1 MCLQQWDKKGRG
13 GRPARWLCA
22 ASHGLP
28 IRAESRLGVSHPG
41 RAETGFTL
49 VEILVVVGVL
59 AIIVAVVILNITGFT
74 GTGKEDS
81 ANAEAHQ
88 VQTAVVAYLQAHNL
102 STWDGIVGG
111 GSSEDV
117 EKYLLNPGRL
127 QARYT
132 VAGGKLTAAI
142 AYADGRWSGCMFD
155 AAAGGWACP

>member
-1 MCLQQWDKKGRG
+1 MCLQRWENEGRG
-13 GRPARWLCA
+13 GRPSRRWCA
-22 ASHGLP
+22 ASHRLP
-28 IRAESRLGVSHPG
+28 HRAEPRGGVHRFGP
-41 RAETGFTL
+41 AELGFTL

-155 AAAGGWACP
+155 AAAGGWDCP